1 MSRSKNFNQVSYHP
15 RTRKIP
21 HPDVLREHANYFDS
35 KTGEP
40 KQVSDDQLTGDY
52 LNDRTVAGAEN
63 LNPYRPGKRSDAY
76 LSYLSNQQL
85 LIQSDPSYRPAMS
98 AIDMRIKAQAEVD
111 SFHTED

>member
-1 MSRSKNFNQVSYHP
+1 MSRPKNSRPSYHP

-21 HPDVLREHANYFDS
+21 HPDVLREHGTGYFDS

-52 LNDRTVAGAEN
+52 LHDRTVAGAEN
-63 LNPYRPGKRSDAY
+63 LNPYSPGKRSDAY
-76 LSYLSNQQL
+76 LSYLNNQQF
-85 LIQSDPSYRPAMS
+85 LIQSDPTYRPEKS
-98 AIDMRIKAQAEVD
+98 AYDMRSLAQAEVD